1 MYEKSFLLKPNH
13 ISLMYVSHHAHPSIH
28 LSMECS
34 YILVLVKNPSYELG
48 AQVSLGDSA
57 FNSFGYTPR
66 RGIAESC
73 DNLFLIFEELR
84 YSYRQELYH
93 ITFPS
98 WVSHF
103 LTCFP
108 ALFFLLNSSE
118 PSACE
123 VESHCSF
130 DSNFPSD

>member
-1 MYEKSFLLKPNH
+1 
-13 ISLMYVSHHAHPSIH
+13 MYVNMSPTFHPRSSSTVASSRGSI
-28 LSMECS
+28 
-34 YILVLVKNPSYELG
+34 YELG